1 MSWKQLLAKGEVKA
15 HQTSLQE
22 LDNIRALIARDLAD
36 AALAGLSAD
45 RRFATAYNAALQAGK
60 MAVACS
66 GYRISARAGHH
77 AVTFEAAHLA
87 IGPEAASLADYFD
100 ACRRK
105 RNVIDYDNS
114 SVATETEAAEL
125 LGKAA
130 DFRGLVEAWVRLNHP
145 GLAVNDERTK

>member
-1 MSWKQLLAKGEVKA
+1 M
-15 HQTSLQE
+15 
-22 LDNIRALIARDLAD
+22 RIARDLAD

-45 RRFATAYNAALQAGK
+45 RRFATAYNAALQTGK
-60 MAVACS
+60 IAVACS
-66 GYRISARAGHH
+66 GYRVSARAGHH

-130 DFRGLVEAWVRLNHP
+130 EFRGLVETWIRSTYP
-145 GLAVNDERTK
+145 DLAGKDVITK

>member
-1 MSWKQLLAKGEVKA
+1 
-15 HQTSLQE
+15 
-22 LDNIRALIARDLAD
+22 
-36 AALAGLSAD
+36 
-45 RRFATAYNAALQAGK
+45 

-66 GYRISARAGHH
+66 GYRVSARAGHH
-77 AVTFEAAHLA
+77 AVTFDAAHLA
-87 IGPEAASLADYFD
+87 IGSEAASLADYFD

-130 DFRGLVEAWVRLNHP
+130 NFHGLVEAWVRSNHP
-145 GLAVNDERTK
+145 DLAVNDERTK

>member
-15 HQTSLQE
+15 HQTSRQE

-36 AALAGLSAD
+36 AALTSAD

-66 GYRISARAGHH
+66 GYRVTARAGHH
-77 AVTFEAAHLA
+77 AVTFDAAHLA
-87 IGPEAASLADYFD
+87 IGSEAASLADYFD

-130 DFRGLVEAWVRLNHP
+130 EFRGLVETWIGSTHP
-145 GLAVNDERTK
+145 DLAVKDEITK

>member
-15 HQTSLQE
+15 HQTSRQE
-22 LDNIRALIARDLAD
+22 LDNIRALIGRDLAD

-66 GYRISARAGHH
+66 GYRVSARAGHH
-77 AVTFEAAHLA
+77 AVTFEAAQLA
-87 IGPEAASLADYFD
+87 IGSEAASLADYFD

-114 SVATETEAAEL
+114 SVSTETEASEL

-130 DFRGLVEAWVRLNHP
+130 VFRGLVETWIRSTHP
-145 GLAVNDERTK
+145 DLAVKMK

>member
-1 MSWKQLLAKGEVKA
+1 MTWKQLLAKGDVKA
-15 HQTSLQE
+15 HQTSRQE
-22 LDNIRALIARDLAD
+22 MDNIRALIARDLAD
-36 AALAGLSAD
+36 AALPGLSAD

-66 GYRISARAGHH
+66 GYRVSARAGHH

-87 IGPEAASLADYFD
+87 IGPKATPLADYFD

-114 SVATETEAAEL
+114 SVSTETEASEL

-130 DFRGLVEAWVRLNHP
+130 DFRGLVEAWVRSNHP
-145 GLAVNDERTK
+145 DLAVNDERTK